1 MNSDRYDLEQAIMRC
16 WSVCDDLRSGM
27 DRHIVA
33 CYYDEKFKH
42 LWNIFEEVIYERN
55 FNNATRKT
63 QVSNKN
69 NNEK

>member
-33 CYYDEKFKH
+33 SYYDEKFKH
-42 LWNIFEEVIYERN
+42 LWKIFEEMIHEQHCSSNPTKTSVRN
-55 FNNATRKT
+55 HKA
-63 QVSNKN
+63 SS
-69 NNEK
+69 